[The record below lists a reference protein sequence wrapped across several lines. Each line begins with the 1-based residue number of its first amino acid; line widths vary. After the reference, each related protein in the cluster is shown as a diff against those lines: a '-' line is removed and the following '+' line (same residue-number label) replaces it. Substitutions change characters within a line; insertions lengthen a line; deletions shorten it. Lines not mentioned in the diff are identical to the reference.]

1 MKPKP
6 SKRKDCVQRL
16 AERRFAEAHGSAAGR
31 KFERA
36 LLRQMGLSEKGAE
49 LVEDSL
55 MLGRSETRIME
66 ETLRG
71 ISASPRNRGARR
83 YARATMAFI
92 DALRDERAKQP
103 NDQAERQEERRQ

>member
-1 MKPKP
+1 
-6 SKRKDCVQRL
+6 
-16 AERRFAEAHGSAAGR
+16 
-31 KFERA
+31 
-36 LLRQMGLSEKGAE
+36 MGLSEKGAE

-83 YARATMAFI
+83 YACATMAFI
-92 DALRDERAKQP
+92 DALRDERKA
-103 NDQAERQEERRQ
+103 DR

>member
-1 MKPKP
+1 MKRPKI
-6 SKRKDCVQRL
+6 KDCVQRL
-16 AERRFAEAHGSAAGR
+16 AERRFTESCGSAADR

-36 LLRQMGLSEKGAE
+36 LLRRMGLSEKGAE

-55 MLGRSETRIME
+55 MIGRSESRIME

-83 YARATMAFI
+83 YARATLDFI
-92 DALRDERAKQP
+92 DAMRDERAKQP
-103 NDQAERQEERRQ
+103 NE